1 MVFIGVDL
9 DQIDKMA
16 PRRVKSAPGPIELN
30 QHFGAKTDLLDL
42 ECTDTFYAPLSVRN
56 NRVWLY
62 HTFRPLIANLHTLFK
77 ATGPKRQ
84 PVQGRALNSD
94 IIYPVKDSRP
104 RNPHPVRTPLGQISP
119 GNDDNMDKYKALSS
133 RLQSLPPP
141 FHPLLGTFALG
152 PSPLG
157 TFVTWSVI
165 DWSILRS
172 KNKKWKLIAT
182 FNFEFSS
189 KFTSW

>member
-1 MVFIGVDL
+1 MSPSVSVITGFDCTTHL
-9 DQIDKMA
+9 DRSS
-16 PRRVKSAPGPIELN
+16 PTS
-30 QHFGAKTDLLDL
+30 
-42 ECTDTFYAPLSVRN
+42 
-56 NRVWLY
+56 
-62 HTFRPLIANLHTLFK
+62 
-77 ATGPKRQ
+77 TGPKRH

-133 RLQSLPPP
+133 PLQSLPPP
-141 FHPLLGTFALG
+141 SHPLLGTFALG
-152 PSPLG
+152 PSHLG

-172 KNKKWKLIAT
+172 KNKNENWSQHSILNFLLNSRHSKWQLTTETVFPRIAKISMVQYS
-182 FNFEFSS
+182 FEHWLLKIRAMCVF
-189 KFTSW
+189 F